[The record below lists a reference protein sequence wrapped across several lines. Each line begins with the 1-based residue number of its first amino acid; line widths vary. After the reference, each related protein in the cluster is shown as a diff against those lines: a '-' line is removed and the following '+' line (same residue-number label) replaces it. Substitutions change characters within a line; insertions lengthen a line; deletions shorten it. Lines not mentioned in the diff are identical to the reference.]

1 MVKLLKKL
9 SSRDLTVLG
18 ISFVLVVLQVFFDLQ
33 LPGYMSEITL
43 LVQSPGDN
51 LDAILTIGVRMVGAA
66 LASLILA
73 ALVAVLITYVAT
85 GFAAE
90 LRDRLFN
97 KVLSLSMED
106 ISDFETSSLITR
118 STNDITQ
125 IQIFLI
131 MGTQM
136 LFRSPVM
143 AIWAFARISN
153 SHWAWTGAT
162 AAAAILLFLIIGISM
177 ALAVPKFKLRQ
188 QYTDD
193 LNRITRENLV
203 GLNVIRAFNAEK
215 YQTYKF
221 KETND
226 NLTDTNLF
234 ANRVMAV
241 MHPSLIVIMNFL
253 TLAIYWLGA
262 FIIQSAATG
271 DRLFLFSDMIA
282 FSTYAIQVIISLVML
297 TAIFALLPAA
307 QVSANRILEVLE
319 TKSTILGGDR
329 EEGLE
334 GKTGEVRFNA
344 VSFRY
349 PNAEEYTLKDISF
362 EMKRGETLAIIGA
375 TGSGK
380 STLINLIPRFYD
392 ATEGEV
398 LVDGV
403 NVKAYQKEELNNK
416 IGFVTQ
422 EAFLF
427 SGDVKSNIA
436 YGENGKE
443 EPSPQ
448 AITAAARIAQAD
460 EFIEELEEGY
470 EADVSQAGSNFSGG
484 QKQRLSL
491 ARAIA
496 RQPEILIFDD
506 SFSALDFK
514 TDQKLRQA
522 LRRELSET
530 SKIIVAQRVGTIK
543 DADQIIVLDEG
554 RVVGKGTHEDLLQNN
569 DTYQQIAYSQLTEEE
584 LA

>member
-1 MVKLLKKL
+1 MIKLLKKL
-9 SSRDLTVLG
+9 TKRDVAVLG
-18 ISFVLVVLQVFFDLQ
+18 ISFVLIIMQVFFDLQ

-51 LDAILTIGVRMVGAA
+51 LNAILSIGGRMVGAA
-66 LASLILA
+66 LASLVLA

-85 GFAAE
+85 GFAADI
-90 LRDRLFN
+90 RDQLFN

-125 IQIFLI
+125 IQIFMI

-143 AIWAFARISN
+143 AVWAFARISS
-153 SHWAWTGAT
+153 SHWAWSGAT
-162 AAAAILLFLIIGISM
+162 VVAAFLLFLVIGVSM

-193 LNRITRENLV
+193 LNRVTRESLV
-203 GLNVIRAFNAEK
+203 GINVIRAFNAEK
-215 YQTYKF
+215 FQTYKF
-221 KETND
+221 KEIND

-234 ANRVMAV
+234 ANRVMAI
-241 MHPSLIVIMNFL
+241 MHPSLTVIMNFL
-253 TLAIYWLGA
+253 TLAIYWIGA
-262 FIIQSAATG
+262 FVIQNAAMG

-282 FSTYAIQVIISLVML
+282 FSTYAIQVIISLMML
-297 TAIFALLPAA
+297 TAIFALLPSA

-319 TKSTILGGDR
+319 TESTILEGDR
-329 EEGLE
+329 KEGAE
-334 GKTGEVRFNA
+334 GKRGEVIFNE

-349 PNAEEYTLKDISF
+349 PNAEEYALEDISF
-362 EMKRGETLAIIGA
+362 ELKQGETLAIIGA

-443 EPSPQ
+443 EFSQQ
-448 AITAAARIAQAD
+448 AITDAARIAQAD
-460 EFIEELEEGY
+460 EFIEVLDEGY

-514 TDQKLRQA
+514 TDQRLRQA

-554 RVVGKGTHEDLLQNN
+554 RIVGKGKHDDLLQNN
-569 DTYQQIAYSQLTEEE
+569 EIYQQIAYSQLTEEE